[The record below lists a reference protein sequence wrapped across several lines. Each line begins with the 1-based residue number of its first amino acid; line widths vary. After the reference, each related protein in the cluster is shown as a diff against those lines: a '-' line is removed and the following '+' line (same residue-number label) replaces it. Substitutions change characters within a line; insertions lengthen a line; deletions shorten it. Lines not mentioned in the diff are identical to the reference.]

1 MLLLRFH
8 PEMLALIL
16 GAVGGLIYA
25 HAANLIPGHP
35 CVSGDPTDDPH
46 ACAQALLAGE
56 ILVAVAVIYI
66 YMYIYNMTHTCMCV
80 SHTHTHTHTH
90 THAHICI

>member
-66 YMYIYNMTHTCMCV
+66 YIYIYIYNNNNNNNNNNIYIY
-80 SHTHTHTHTH
+80 
-90 THAHICI
+90 ICIYII